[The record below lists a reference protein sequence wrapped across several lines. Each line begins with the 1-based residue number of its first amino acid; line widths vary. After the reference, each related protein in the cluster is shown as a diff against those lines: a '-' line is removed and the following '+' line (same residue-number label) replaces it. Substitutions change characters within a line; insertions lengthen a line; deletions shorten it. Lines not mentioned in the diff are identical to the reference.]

1 VLASTQ
7 GGTHTVETYAVQSSE
22 SWLEDFDSGELE
34 LGVAA
39 VKIDPA
45 FAETVSADA
54 NYHVFITPN
63 AT

>member
-1 VLASTQ
+1 
-7 GGTHTVETYAVQSSE
+7 VETYAVQSSE

-54 NYHVFITPN
+54 SYHVFITPN